1 MIFERRI
8 TPTVQLRDSRKAPS
22 EGTFTYVNGDATWIA
37 KEWHL
42 DIWTKGFLRCLLV
55 KEDIHW
61 RKSRWS
67 RNLQN
72 SSKNGCFCASSKTCV
87 ALHIFGRRLMAV
99 AIQSLRILGHFTC
112 FSEFSQLCGHWC
124 NAGAVETVEHT
135 NWLLCQCCWQR
146 DHRLGGRFHLE
157 LPFDSRWRQVL
168 QNCFCGRI
176 LNTGPP
182 FSWHCAYTI
191 KNEQIPWK
199 AVVWRLVSFWDD
211 NFPEASVF
219 RCCLL
224 AHFPDESASEDPRST
239 LANGGKARSRERALT
254 REEAQ
259 SFRYEI
265 HAIPKHET
273 FKRRFSK
280 LICHEIQSVLGQS
293 KILQISSNFFLIQK
307 TDGHSGHFFVATPA
321 AFIPLRRFRTSAIE
335 VCQGSDS
342 TGGRMGRG
350 QDHLWKVFR
359 LHIFEMRFFE
369 PDFMGANIWR
379 G

>member
-1 MIFERRI
+1 MQLFETINDSIVSWNSPLWWQCFFLIMIFERRI

-61 RKSRWS
+61 RIWNHRVMGGGLASYKSRWS

-72 SSKNGCFCASSKTCV
+72 SSKNGCFCASV

-124 NAGAVETVEHT
+124 NPGAVETVEHT
-135 NWLLCQCCWQR
+135 NWLLCQCCRQR
-146 DHRLGGRFHLE
+146 EHCPGGRFHLE

-199 AVVWRLVSFWDD
+199 AVVWRLVSFWED

-219 RCCLL
+219 RYCPL
-224 AHFPDESASEDPRST
+224 AHFPDESVSIRGLHWPMEGRQEAGKGHLHVRKLSRLDMRSMRFQST
-239 LANGGKARSRERALT
+239 KSSRDTFPNWFVMRSKVCWV
-254 REEAQ
+254 
-259 SFRYEI
+259 I
-265 HAIPKHET
+265 
-273 FKRRFSK
+273 FKY
-280 LICHEIQSVLGQS
+280 
-293 KILQISSNFFLIQK
+293 LQISSNFF
-307 TDGHSGHFFVATPA
+307 
-321 AFIPLRRFRTSAIE
+321 
-335 VCQGSDS
+335 
-342 TGGRMGRG
+342 
-350 QDHLWKVFR
+350 
-359 LHIFEMRFFE
+359 
-369 PDFMGANIWR
+369 
-379 G
+379 